1 MKIVLIGFMGAG
13 KTSLAKRLSEELE
26 LEYVD
31 MDNMIIRASG
41 RSTDTEIFDKDSED
55 KFRQLETAIAQRLR
69 SKEKAV
75 ISTGGGVVIND
86 INMKYLKENGIIVF
100 LKNSFST
107 SQSRI
112 SKKNPPPLFRDKK
125 RAKLLYELRLPLY
138 TKHADYIIETDKMSL
153 DEIIQEI
160 INKIKK

>member
-13 KTSLAKRLSEELE
+13 KTSLAKRLSEKLG

-31 MDNMIIRASG
+31 MDSLIIRASG
-41 RSTDTEIFDKDSED
+41 RSSDTEIFDKDGED

-69 SKEKAV
+69 SKENAV

-86 INMKYLKENGIIVF
+86 INMKYLKENGVIVF

-107 SQSRI
+107 SQNRI
-112 SKKNPPPLFRDKK
+112 SKKSPPPLFRDKK

-138 TKHADYIIETDKMSL
+138 TNHADIVIETDKISL
-153 DEIIQEI
+153 DEIIQRI
-160 INKIKK
+160 INKIKR